1 MTVHNCRNERQTA
14 IDLPTARD
22 YLKSSVRLII
32 WCKQA
37 PADRQI
43 TARVTCR
50 SLSSASAVRIAA
62 AVDRLRGVET
72 ALGPTRLGE
81 MPPTHSTMSNGLP
94 CRRLTERTL
103 KGEPQR

>member
-32 WCKQA
+32 WCKAMQS
-37 PADRQI
+37 Q
-43 TARVTCR
+43 ARVTCR
-50 SLSSASAVRIAA
+50 SLSCASAVRIAA

-72 ALGPTRLGE
+72 ALGPTRLAE